1 MKAENIFKKKNF
13 FKQFSS
19 DSHEAFTSKQSN
31 NIDAGKGPFLKDF
44 FVHKESLKKLVSD
57 SGNKSEKKQLRHNLI
72 ISVTKQYFPKLKVED
87 HEDLINHA
95 QLSEKLSSFLNEL
108 NIVLS
113 KALILPQKFYAE
125 GLTLEAFEEIIKFRD
140 GLKEIRVLH
149 TKQIDQLTLER
160 NKKFEKQK
168 FEIDNFLSSATMLQ
182 KISNLNYNYLSV
194 EVKNHAVT
202 LSGNEKKQFLKESLD
217 EFVFEQIIKYLN
229 DPDSYKLPEN
239 L

>member
-1 MKAENIFKKKNF
+1 
-13 FKQFSS
+13 
-19 DSHEAFTSKQSN
+19 
-31 NIDAGKGPFLKDF
+31 
-44 FVHKESLKKLVSD
+44 
-57 SGNKSEKKQLRHNLI
+57 
-72 ISVTKQYFPKLKVED
+72 
-87 HEDLINHA
+87 LINHA

-125 GLTLEAFEEIIKFRD
+125 GLTLEAFEEIIRFRD

-149 TKQIDQLTLER
+149 MKQIDQLTLER

-229 DPDSYKLPEN
+229 DPDSYKLPDN